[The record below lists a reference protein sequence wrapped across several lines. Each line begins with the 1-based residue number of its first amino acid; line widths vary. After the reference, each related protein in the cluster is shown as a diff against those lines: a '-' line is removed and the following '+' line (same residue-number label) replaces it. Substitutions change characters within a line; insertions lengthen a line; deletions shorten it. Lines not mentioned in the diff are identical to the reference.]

1 MLQSLGSER
10 VEHDRATELNCLLK
24 MKFFE
29 SCVLLGVFQ
38 LFRLGILF
46 YPQIKLG
53 QLRAIEL
60 AKKVI
65 WVFCKML
72 WELPNELFG
81 QPNTFL
87 GHLILI

>member
-1 MLQSLGSER
+1 MC
-10 VEHDRATELNCLLK
+10 CLAFSK
-24 MKFFE
+24 
-29 SCVLLGVFQ
+29 Q

-65 WVFCKML
+65 RVFRKML
-72 WELPNELFG
+72 WEVPNELFG

-87 GHLILI
+87 DHLILI